1 MPYYSNQNQWLAI
14 ADELTPKLITRSHK
28 PVSLVKVIK
37 KPNCFQGWG
46 VETIG
51 ALDLVLGVLQPH
63 TTSFVLDFGEHI
75 VGRLQLKIRLN
86 EFAADAPLR
95 LKLIFAEVP
104 SEIGEPFDPYEGQLS
119 RSWLQDE
126 IITLDDLPCDFIT
139 PRRYAFRYLKIEI
152 EKSSPWHQIKFDS
165 ISCETVTSANY
176 NSVSAIHKKTANI
189 WKDLDAVSIRTL
201 ANCMQTVFEDGPK
214 RDRRLWVGDLRLQ
227 AQANYLT
234 FKNYDLVK
242 RCLYLFAGL
251 ADTEG
256 KIMSDLYE
264 RPIIRKGNTYLM
276 DYGALYPI
284 ILYDYFTET
293 NDHKTVLDLWPTVGR
308 QYDFILPFIDKNGLF
323 DSPTSTRIFIDWC
336 EPLHRQA
343 SMHAIIIYCFRRVIR
358 LANALGEQKSV
369 ASISAVLK
377 KMEIAAHQNFWDAKQ
392 NAWVSGPNQ
401 QASWATWAWMVLAE
415 ISTGENAKQSYLTLA
430 QTKNAIKPNGPYLYH
445 HMVEALLICG
455 LKKEAKQ
462 LLKDYWGGM
471 LAKGATTFWEVYSP
485 NEEKL
490 SPYNSYHINSYCH
503 AWSCTPTY
511 FIRKY
516 LAEDDLNQ

>member
-1 MPYYSNQNQWLAI
+1 MSYFTNQDQWLAI
-14 ADELTPKLITRSHK
+14 AETLKPNLIKKSRQ
-28 PVSLVKVIK
+28 PIAVVKVIK
-37 KPNCFQGWG
+37 NEKSFQGWG

-51 ALDLVLGVLQPH
+51 KPDLVIGVLQPQ

-75 VGRLQLKIRLN
+75 VGHLQLKIGLN
-86 EFAADAPLR
+86 QYAADAPLR
-95 LKLIFAEVP
+95 LKMVFAEVP
-104 SEIGEPFDPYEGQLS
+104 SEIGESFDPYEGQLS

-126 IITLDDLPCDFIT
+126 IITLDDLPCDFTT

-165 ISCETVTSANY
+165 IICKTITSGDFDSVQDINK
-176 NSVSAIHKKTANI
+176 NSTKI
-189 WKDLDAVSIRTL
+189 WKDLDTVSIRTL

-214 RDRRLWVGDLRLQ
+214 RDRRLWVGDLRMQ
-227 AQANYLT
+227 ALANYHT

-251 ADTEG
+251 ADSDG

-264 RPIIRKGNTYLM
+264 KPTVRKGNTYLM

-293 NDHKTVLDLWPTVGR
+293 KDLKTATDLWPTVIR
-308 QYDFILPFIDKNGLF
+308 QFDFIMPFINEKGLF
-323 DSPTSTRIFIDWC
+323 DSPASIRIFIDWC

-358 LANALGEQKSV
+358 LGKALGNQKSV
-369 ASISAVLK
+369 EPIVEILK
-377 KMEIAAHQNFWDAKQ
+377 KMEMATHQNFWDAKQ
-392 NAWVSGPNQ
+392 KVWVSGPNK

-415 ISTGENAKQSYLTLA
+415 ISTGENAKQSYSHLTQL
-430 QTKNAIKPNGPYLYH
+430 KDAIKPNGPYLYH

-455 LKKEAKQ
+455 LKNEAKQ
-462 LLKDYWGGM
+462 LLKEYWGGM
-471 LAKGATTFWEVYSP
+471 LKKDATTFWEVYSP
-485 NEEKL
+485 NDEKL

-516 LAEDDLNQ
+516 FTVDDLNQ

>member
-1 MPYYSNQNQWLAI
+1 MAYYKNQNQWLAN
-14 ADELTPKLITRSHK
+14 ASDLTPKLVTKIRK
-28 PVSLVKVIK
+28 PISVVRVVKDA
-37 KPNCFQGWG
+37 NCFQGFG

-51 ALDLVLGVLQPH
+51 SLDLVLGVLQPQS
-63 TTSFVLDFGEHI
+63 TSFVLDFGEHI
-75 VGRLQLKIRLN
+75 VGNLQLKIGLN

-126 IITLDDLPCDFIT
+126 IITLDDLPCEFTT

-152 EKSSPWHQIKFDS
+152 QKSSPWHQIKFES
-165 ISCETVTSANY
+165 INCESITSANY
-176 NSVSAIHKKTANI
+176 NSIAPIHKNAANI
-189 WKDLDAVSIRTL
+189 WKDLDTVSIRTL

-234 FKNYDLVK
+234 FKNNDLVK

-251 ADTEG
+251 ANDEG

-264 RPIIRKGNTYLM
+264 KPIVRKGNTYLM
-276 DYGALYPI
+276 DYGALYPV
-284 ILYDYFTET
+284 ILYDYFVET
-293 NDHKTVLDLWPTVGR
+293 KDHKTALDLWPTVVR
-308 QYDFILPFIDKNGLF
+308 QYNFILQYIDQNGLF
-323 DSPTSTRIFIDWC
+323 DRPASVRIFVDWC

-343 SMHAIIIYCFRRVIR
+343 SMHAILIYCFKRVIK
-358 LANALGEQKSV
+358 LANALGEQNEV
-369 ASISAVLK
+369 APIVALLK

-392 NAWVSGPNQ
+392 KAWVSGPDKQ
-401 QASWATWAWMVLAE
+401 VSWATWAWMVLAE
-415 ISTGENAKQSYLTLA
+415 VSTEENAKLSYNTLI

-445 HMVEALLICG
+445 HMVEALLTCG
-455 LKKEAKQ
+455 LKNEAKQ

-471 LAKGATTFWEVYSP
+471 LAKGATTFWEIYAP

-490 SPYNSYHINSYCH
+490 SPYNSYLINSYCH

-516 LAEDDLNQ
+516 LSEDLSN